1 MTSSLFRLLLIA
13 LFLVSGAPGAAADGL
28 QRFERELLPKIQ
40 KGRLTYE
47 KASALG
53 ADGFV
58 LERVVVL
65 SEPAAGRPSAP
76 ALRVARLEVEA
87 IDHRGFQAGEARFA
101 KFTAKGLVLLE
112 AGEYG
117 AEAKRYGFSGKP
129 TDARLDY
136 RYDTA
141 AQVLTVNHLDVAT
154 AGYGRLI
161 LEAVFEKVPSLRD
174 TRLLNATV
182 TIRSL
187 RLVYEDQSGL
197 RQVLH
202 GIGQRNGK
210 SEDAISREWLT
221 TLGVASSG
229 KGQRTQPVADALASF
244 LQDYRQPK
252 GPITVTMRPPQPTS
266 FGTMLGVL
274 FLPDPAQLLGASA
287 SYPGTRPSAAA
298 SILAR

>member
-1 MTSSLFRLLLIA
+1 MTSFLFRL
-13 LFLVSGAPGAAADGL
+13 FLVAMCLAAGSSPVAADGL

-65 SEPAAGRPSAP
+65 SEPAGGRPSAP

-87 IDHRGFQAGEARFA
+87 IDYQGFQAGEARFA
-101 KFTAKGLVLLE
+101 KVTAKGMVLLE

-117 AEAKRYGFSGKP
+117 AEAKRHGFSGKP

-136 RYDTA
+136 RYDAA

-154 AGYGRLI
+154 AGYGKLN
-161 LEAVFEKVPSLRD
+161 LEAVIDKVPSLRD
-174 TRLLNATV
+174 PRLLNATV
-182 TIRSL
+182 AIRSL

-197 RQVLH
+197 RQILH
-202 GIGQRNGK
+202 GVGQRNGK
-210 SEDAISREWLT
+210 SEEAISREWLT

-229 KGQRTQPVADALASF
+229 KGQRTQPFADALASF

-252 GPITVTMRPPQPTS
+252 GPIAVTMRPPQPTS
-266 FGTMLGVL
+266 FGTMLGLL

-287 SYPGTRPSAAA
+287 SYPGPRPSAAA

>member
-1 MTSSLFRLLLIA
+1 MISSAFRLLLVA
-13 LFLVSGAPGAAADGL
+13 TCLMAGLPGAAADGL
-28 QRFERELLPKIQ
+28 QRFQQEILPKIQ
-40 KGRLTYE
+40 KNRLSYE
-47 KASALG
+47 KASPLG

-76 ALRVARLEVEA
+76 ALRIARLEVEA
-87 IDHRGFQAGEARFA
+87 IDYQGFQAGEARFA
-101 KFTAKGLVLLE
+101 KVAAKGLVLLE

-117 AEAKRYGFSGKP
+117 AEAKRYGLSGKP

-136 RYDTA
+136 RYDAA
-141 AQVLTVNHLDVAT
+141 AQVLTVNHLDIAT
-154 AGYGRLI
+154 AGYGRLN
-161 LEAVFEKVPSLRD
+161 LEAVFDKVPSLRD
-174 TRLLNATV
+174 PRLPNATV
-182 TIRSL
+182 AIRSL

-202 GIGQRNGK
+202 GVGQRNGK
-210 SEDAISREWLT
+210 SEEAISREWLT

-244 LQDYRQPK
+244 LLDYRQPK

-266 FGTMLGVL
+266 FGTMLGLL

-287 SYPGTRPSAAA
+287 TYPGTRPGAAA